1 MSNFLQRLKHIG
13 GALLL
18 TGSLAWQSGAAQ
30 QGLEPPPGQQDQSNA
45 REQST
50 IRVNV
55 DLVNILFTVR
65 AKHGGQLIPN
75 LTQDAFKIYEDG
87 KQQTIQRFSRE
98 TDLPVTLGLLID
110 ISASQERLIDIER
123 QAASAFFSSVI
134 RDRKSVV

>member
-1 MSNFLQRLKHIG
+1 MSSFLRHSIWMG
-13 GALLL
+13 IATLL
-18 TGSLAWQSGAAQ
+18 TGAVMSWQVASAQ
-30 QGLEPPPGQQDQSNA
+30 EGVQPPAGQQDQSKA
-45 REQST
+45 QEPA

-65 AKHGGQLIPN
+65 SKHGGQLIPN
-75 LTQDAFKIYEDG
+75 LNKEDFKIYEDG

-110 ISASQERLIDIER
+110 ISASQERLIEIER

-134 RDRKSVV
+134 